1 MSHHANDIGRLEKLA
16 KIQTWHV
23 ERFAAFL
30 KKLADVPD
38 GDGTLLDHSMFL
50 YGSNMSNSDRHNG
63 HPLPTILVGGG
74 NGTHKGGQHLELREP
89 TPLAN
94 LHLTILDKIGAGRKT
109 FGDSTG
115 MIARLLMLDRRECL
129 VGVAS
134 GLIALLGTASAQ
146 RALPLSRRDDAAD
159 RSSVAHR
166 GRRHQ
171 CPRLCQPRRPGAR
184 RQRRP
189 GPDRRS
195 DGRGAPGVDARGRWP
210 AVRHAVQHALAP
222 RAHRRQRGDP
232 PGRRD
237 SGATIV
243 AHENTRL
250 WMATPVWSPAEDRYR
265 QPRPAAARPDKTF
278 YDTGSMTTANERIEY
293 GYLIAAHTSGDIY
306 VRFRDANVLAVGDV
320 ASPARD
326 PELDWFTGAW
336 IGGRV
341 DAMARLLTMCDDRT
355 RIVPGYGPVMTKAQ
369 LQAEHDVMK
378 TIYDRVFDLV
388 RKGDESTDMLK
399 AGVLNDLPRT
409 WKDPQRFLYD
419 VQKGLWAHHN
429 KLSPDVV

>member
-1 MSHHANDIGRLEKLA
+1 
-16 KIQTWHV
+16 
-23 ERFAAFL
+23 
-30 KKLADVPD
+30 
-38 GDGTLLDHSMFL
+38 
-50 YGSNMSNSDRHNG
+50 
-63 HPLPTILVGGG
+63 
-74 NGTHKGGQHLELREP
+74 
-89 TPLAN
+89 
-94 LHLTILDKIGAGRKT
+94 
-109 FGDSTG
+109 
-115 MIARLLMLDRRECL
+115 MIDRREWL

-134 GLIALLGTASAQ
+134 GLIGLALPRQSRAQEPGITRLTDRLSLIAAGGTNVLAHASPEGLVLVDSGDPARTDAVMAAVRQVWTPFDSAQ
-146 RALPLSRRDDAAD
+146 GKPAAGGQQ
-159 RSSVAHR
+159 SVTLFNTHWHLEHTGGNEAF
-166 GRRHQ
+166 
-171 CPRLCQPRRPGAR
+171 
-184 RQRRP
+184 RQT
-189 GPDRRS
+189 
-195 DGRGAPGVDARGRWP
+195 
-210 AVRHAVQHALAP
+210 
-222 RAHRRQRGDP
+222 
-232 PGRRD
+232 
-237 SGATIV
+237 GATIV

-278 YDTGSMTTANERIEY
+278 YDTGSMTLANERIDY

-341 DAMARLLTMCDDRT
+341 DAMARLLTMCDDGT

-369 LQAEHDVMK
+369 LQVEHDVMK

-388 RKGDESTDMLK
+388 RKGDESADMLK
-399 AGVLNDLPRT
+399 AGVLNGLPRT

-429 KLSPDVV
+429 KLAADVV

>member
-1 MSHHANDIGRLEKLA
+1 
-16 KIQTWHV
+16 
-23 ERFAAFL
+23 
-30 KKLADVPD
+30 
-38 GDGTLLDHSMFL
+38 
-50 YGSNMSNSDRHNG
+50 
-63 HPLPTILVGGG
+63 
-74 NGTHKGGQHLELREP
+74 
-89 TPLAN
+89 
-94 LHLTILDKIGAGRKT
+94 
-109 FGDSTG
+109 
-115 MIARLLMLDRRECL
+115 MIDRREFL
-129 VGVAS
+129 VGAAA
-134 GLIALLGTASAQ
+134 GLIGLALPPSGSAQQAATTRLTDRLSLITAGGTNVLAYASA
-146 RALPLSRRDDAAD
+146 
-159 RSSVAHR
+159 
-166 GRRHQ
+166 
-171 CPRLCQPRRPGAR
+171 
-184 RQRRP
+184 
-189 GPDRRS
+189 
-195 DGRGAPGVDARGRWP
+195 DGLVLVDSGAPAQTDTLMA
-210 AVRHAVQHALAP
+210 AVRQVSTSPPQVVTLFNTHWHLENTGGNEAI
-222 RAHRRQRGDP
+222 RAA
-232 PGRRD
+232 
-237 SGATIV
+237 GATIV

-278 YDTGSMTTANERIEY
+278 YDTGSMTTANERVEY

-378 TIYDRVFDLV
+378 TVYDRVFDLV

-399 AGVLNDLPRT
+399 AGVLNGLPRT

>member
-1 MSHHANDIGRLEKLA
+1 
-16 KIQTWHV
+16 
-23 ERFAAFL
+23 
-30 KKLADVPD
+30 
-38 GDGTLLDHSMFL
+38 MF
-50 YGSNMSNSDRHNG
+50 
-63 HPLPTILVGGG
+63 
-74 NGTHKGGQHLELREP
+74 
-89 TPLAN
+89 
-94 LHLTILDKIGAGRKT
+94 
-109 FGDSTG
+109 
-115 MIARLLMLDRRECL
+115 DRREFL
-129 VGVAS
+129 VGAAS
-134 GLIALLGTASAQ
+134 GLIGLALPRHATAKEQGDTEAQVGVSRLTDRLSLITAGGTNVLAYASAEG
-146 RALPLSRRDDAAD
+146 LVLVDSGEP
-159 RSSVAHR
+159 
-166 GRRHQ
+166 
-171 CPRLCQPRRPGAR
+171 AR
-184 RQRRP
+184 TE
-189 GPDRRS
+189 
-195 DGRGAPGVDARGRWP
+195 AVMA
-210 AVRHAVQHALAP
+210 AVRQVSMPPVMLFNTHWHLEHTGGNEAI
-222 RAHRRQRGDP
+222 RQI
-232 PGRRD
+232 
-237 SGATIV
+237 GATAGTTVI

-250 WMATPVWSPAEDRYR
+250 WMATPVWNPAEDRYR

-306 VRFRDANVLAVGDV
+306 VRFRDANVIAAGDV

-355 RIVPGYGPVMTKAQ
+355 RIVPGYGPVMTKAE

-399 AGVLNDLPRT
+399 AGVLNGLPRT
-409 WKDPQRFLYD
+409 WKDPRRFLYD

>member
-1 MSHHANDIGRLEKLA
+1 
-16 KIQTWHV
+16 
-23 ERFAAFL
+23 
-30 KKLADVPD
+30 
-38 GDGTLLDHSMFL
+38 
-50 YGSNMSNSDRHNG
+50 
-63 HPLPTILVGGG
+63 
-74 NGTHKGGQHLELREP
+74 
-89 TPLAN
+89 
-94 LHLTILDKIGAGRKT
+94 
-109 FGDSTG
+109 
-115 MIARLLMLDRRECL
+115 MIDRREFL
-129 VGVAS
+129 AGAAS
-134 GLIALLGTASAQ
+134 GLIGLALPRDGWTQQAGVTQLTERLSLITAGGTNVLAYASAEG
-146 RALPLSRRDDAAD
+146 LVLVDSGEP
-159 RSSVAHR
+159 
-166 GRRHQ
+166 
-171 CPRLCQPRRPGAR
+171 AR
-184 RQRRP
+184 TE
-189 GPDRRS
+189 
-195 DGRGAPGVDARGRWP
+195 AVMA
-210 AVRHAVQHALAP
+210 AVRQVSTPPVTLFNTHWHIEYTGGNEAI
-222 RAHRRQRGDP
+222 RQA
-232 PGRRD
+232 
-237 SGATIV
+237 GATIV
-243 AHENTRL
+243 AHENTKL

-341 DAMARLLTMCDDRT
+341 DAMARLLTMCDERT

-399 AGVLNDLPRT
+399 AGVLNGLLRT

-429 KLSPDVV
+429 KLAPDVV

>member
-1 MSHHANDIGRLEKLA
+1 
-16 KIQTWHV
+16 
-23 ERFAAFL
+23 
-30 KKLADVPD
+30 
-38 GDGTLLDHSMFL
+38 
-50 YGSNMSNSDRHNG
+50 
-63 HPLPTILVGGG
+63 
-74 NGTHKGGQHLELREP
+74 
-89 TPLAN
+89 
-94 LHLTILDKIGAGRKT
+94 
-109 FGDSTG
+109 
-115 MIARLLMLDRRECL
+115 MLDRRQFL
-129 VGVAS
+129 IGAAS
-134 GLIALLGTASAQ
+134 GLVGSIALSRQSAAQAGVTSLTDRLSLTAAGGTNVLVYASPEGLVLVDSGDPGQTA
-146 RALPLSRRDDAAD
+146 ALMA
-159 RSSVAHR
+159 
-166 GRRHQ
+166 
-171 CPRLCQPRRPGAR
+171 
-184 RQRRP
+184 
-189 GPDRRS
+189 
-195 DGRGAPGVDARGRWP
+195 
-210 AVRHAVQHALAP
+210 AVRQVWTPPAGGPSTPLGAGPQSVTLFNTHWHIEHTGGNEAI
-222 RAHRRQRGDP
+222 RQAGAKA
-232 PGRRD
+232 
-237 SGATIV
+237 GATIV

-388 RKGDESTDMLK
+388 RKGDESSDMLK
-399 AGVLNDLPRT
+399 AGVLNGLPRT

-429 KLSPDVV
+429 KLSADVV